1 MKNNKLL
8 DIFTSNSP
16 AINGWLSIP
25 NSFTAEAMSKM
36 GWDSITIDMQHGQND
51 YHTSISMLQALNNS
65 NTVPFVR
72 IPWNEPGIIMRMLD
86 LGVLGVIAPMI
97 NSKKEGED
105 FVSYC
110 NYPPKGQRSFGPMRA
125 QLIYGSDYYDNAND
139 QIISLAMIETKE
151 AVNNIDEILSIPN
164 LTGVYIGPG
173 DMSSSYGLKP
183 QFDIKDGPVYSNIK
197 MIVKKAKENGK
208 IAGIHN
214 GTTKYAKEMI
224 KLGYQFVTVS
234 SDFRSMS
241 THAQNVVNEMKNTEK
256 GKTSSST
263 Y

>member
-1 MKNNKLL
+1 MNKTIEIFSKNK
-8 DIFTSNSP
+8 FV
-16 AINGWLSIP
+16 INGWLSIP

-51 YHTSISMLQALNNS
+51 YSTSISMLQAISNN
-65 NTVPFVR
+65 NVTPYVR
-72 IPWNEPGIIMRMLD
+72 VPWNEPGIIMKMLD
-86 LGVLGVIAPMI
+86 LGVLGIIAPMI
-97 NSKKEGED
+97 NTKEECEK

-110 NYPPKGQRSFGPMRA
+110 NYPPLGQRSFGPMRA
-125 QLIYGSDYYDNAND
+125 QLIYGNNYYDIANKN
-139 QIISLAMIETKE
+139 IVSLAMIETKE
-151 AVNNIDEILSIPN
+151 AVDNIDAILSVPN
-164 LTGVYIGPG
+164 LTGIYIGPG

-183 QFDIKDGPVYSNIK
+183 QFDIIDDPIYSNIK
-197 MIVKKAKENGK
+197 MIVKKAKERGK

-214 GTTKYAKEMI
+214 GTPAYAKQMI

-241 THAQNVVNEMKNTEK
+241 THAQNVVNELKN
-256 GKTSSST
+256 SSPNKSSNPT

>member
-1 MKNNKLL
+1 MSKFFKIIDSKSFIL
-8 DIFTSNSP
+8 
-16 AINGWLSIP
+16 NGWLSIP
-25 NSFTAEAMSKM
+25 NSFTAEAMNKM

-51 YHTSISMLQALNNS
+51 YHTSISMLQAINNS

-97 NSKKEGED
+97 NTKKEGED

-151 AVNNIDEILSIPN
+151 AVDNIDEILSIPN

-197 MIVKKAKENGK
+197 MIAKKAKENGK
-208 IAGIHN
+208 IASIHN

-241 THAQNVVNEMKNTEK
+241 THAQNIVNEMKNAEK

>member
-1 MKNNKLL
+1 MFKNPVL
-8 DIFTSNSP
+8 DIWNKNKVV
-16 AINGWLSIP
+16 INGWLSIP
-25 NSFTAEAMSKM
+25 NSFTAESMAKM
-36 GWDSITIDMQHGQND
+36 GWDSLTIDMQHGQND
-51 YHTSISMLQALNNS
+51 YHTSISMLQAINNS

-151 AVNNIDEILSIPN
+151 AVDNIDEILSIPN

-197 MIVKKAKENGK
+197 MIAKKAKENGK

-241 THAQNVVNEMKNTEK
+241 THAQNIVNEMKNAEK